1 MSENLNRD
9 KVLYLL
15 DELGSDD
22 DTEVL
27 QAAKELKNNLATA
40 GVTWDDLLL
49 PYEENENLESSPVSS
64 TEDGSQS
71 PKSGDLD
78 FESETIALIDDLL
91 SDSNRSEEM
100 REELKEY
107 KTDIKEGDFTQ
118 EDHQY
123 IRALHQRLNK

>member
-100 REELKEY
+100 REELKE
-107 KTDIKEGDFTQ
+107 
-118 EDHQY
+118 
-123 IRALHQRLNK
+123 